1 MMYRTFLL
9 FLLLVFAI
17 NAKAQQQTLTLDECL
32 AAAMKNHPLSAQNEI
47 YTQSSELQLKN
58 IENGKLPQL
67 NINGQATYQN
77 DVVGLPFKIPGVD
90 MPVVP
95 KAQYK
100 VSLDANQLIYGGGSI
115 DAQEIIEDYS
125 RQINQLNN
133 TAELYKMR
141 ERINQLYFSILL
153 ADLNSG
159 VIDNTV
165 SDLNTR
171 LLKVKAS
178 IKEGVTLPS
187 AAEVLRAEILKAG
200 QRLLE
205 VKTQKQA
212 LVKTMAVLSGITIS
226 ENATFVEPGINV
238 DLTVYTNLRP
248 EFGVFG
254 LMQQKLEATKKLS
267 VAKDLPRLYGFGT
280 AGYGN
285 PGYNF
290 FKEGSAFFATVGAKV
305 TWNLWNWHQ
314 TSREMQILDLNSNII
329 ENQKNAYDM
338 ANKAQVQQYLAD
350 VVKAEELIKSDEE
363 IIDLRKSIK
372 LSAASQLEN
381 GTLTATEFVTEQLAE
396 EQALLT
402 RNLHKMQL
410 LQSKALY
417 KAATGGL

>member
-1 MMYRTFLL
+1 MMYRTILFFLM
-9 FLLLVFAI
+9 LVFVA
-17 NAKAQQQTLTLDECL
+17 NSKAQQPTLTLEECL
-32 AAAMKNHPLSAQNEI
+32 SAAMKNHPLSAQNEI
-47 YTQSSELQLKN
+47 YAQSSELQRDN

-67 NINGQATYQN
+67 NLNGQATYQN
-77 DVVGLPFKIPGVD
+77 EVVGLPFKIPGTTV
-90 MPVVP
+90 PVIP

-115 DAQEIIEDYS
+115 DAQENIEDFS

-153 ADLNSG
+153 SDLNTG
-159 VIDNTV
+159 VIENTV

-171 LLKVKAS
+171 LIKVSAS
-178 IKEGVTLPS
+178 IKEGVLLPS
-187 AAEVLRAEILKAG
+187 AADVLQAEILKAG

-205 VKTQKQA
+205 VKSQKQA
-212 LVKTMAVLSGITIS
+212 IINTLQVLTGITIAS
-226 ENATFVEPGINV
+226 GTTFVEPGILV
-238 DLTVYTNLRP
+238 DLSVYSNTRP

-267 VAKDLPRLYGFGT
+267 VAKDMPRLYGFGT

-305 TWNLWNWHQ
+305 TWNFWNWHQ
-314 TSREMQILDLNSNII
+314 TSREKQILDLNSNIL

-338 ANKAQVQQYLAD
+338 SNKAQVQQYLAD
-350 VVKAEELIKSDEE
+350 VVKAEEMIRSDEE
-363 IIDLRKSIK
+363 IINLRKSIT

-381 GTLTATEFVTEQLAE
+381 GTITATEFVTEQLAG

>member
-1 MMYRTFLL
+1 MYRTILLVLMLL
-9 FLLLVFAI
+9 FDV
-17 NAKAQQQTLTLDECL
+17 NAKAQQQALTLDECL

-47 YTQSSELQLKN
+47 YAQSGELQQKN

-67 NINGQATYQN
+67 NMNGQATYQN
-77 DVVGLPFKIPGVD
+77 DVVGLPFSIPGVN
-90 MPVVP
+90 MPAIP

-100 VSLDANQLIYGGGSI
+100 VSMDANQLIYDGGSI
-115 DAQEIIEDYS
+115 DAQGTIEDYS

-133 TAELYKMR
+133 TSELYKMR

-159 VIDNTV
+159 VIANTV

-178 IKEGVTLPS
+178 IKEGVMLPS
-187 AAEVLRAEILKAG
+187 AADVMQAEILKAG
-200 QRLLE
+200 QHLME

-212 LVKTMAVLSGITIS
+212 LVKTMAVLTGVTFHDIV
-226 ENATFVEPGINV
+226 TFVEPVINV

-267 VAKDLPRLYGFGT
+267 IAKDLPRFYGFVT

-290 FKEGSAFFATVGAKV
+290 FKEGSAFFTTIGAKV
-305 TWNLWNWHQ
+305 TWNFWNWHQ
-314 TSREMQILDLNSNII
+314 TSREKQILDLNSNII

-338 ANKAQVQQYLAD
+338 ANKEQVQQYLAD
-350 VVKAEELIKSDEE
+350 VVKAEEMIKSDEE
-363 IIDLRKSIK
+363 IITLRKSIT
-372 LSAASQLEN
+372 LSASSQLEN